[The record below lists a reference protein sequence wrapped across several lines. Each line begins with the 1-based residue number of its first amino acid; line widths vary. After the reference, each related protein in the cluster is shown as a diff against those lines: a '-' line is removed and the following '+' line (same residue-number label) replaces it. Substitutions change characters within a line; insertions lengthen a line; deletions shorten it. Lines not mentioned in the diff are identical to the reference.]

1 LLGVVSSDG
10 SRGRQQRLGNKLTKE
25 STRMIAPF
33 LSKLLEKL
41 SDEAIDNYKSAKEF
55 QRVKAIANERISREL
70 FWNNE
75 CLSYA
80 STNQGEGHLHLVR
93 TSAFDELVSTG
104 VPLDLIFEKPLDF
117 SPNAINEL
125 EFQPPK
131 EYAPRLKGIKSLS
144 MLIDR
149 TYHRLWMLQKRRE
162 LGIAGTDIAYVR
174 ALVRL
179 TNNYVTAQ
187 RHCHTWI

>member
-104 VPLDLIFEKPLDF
+104 VPL
-117 SPNAINEL
+117 
-125 EFQPPK
+125 
-131 EYAPRLKGIKSLS
+131 
-144 MLIDR
+144 
-149 TYHRLWMLQKRRE
+149 
-162 LGIAGTDIAYVR
+162 
-174 ALVRL
+174 
-179 TNNYVTAQ
+179 
-187 RHCHTWI
+187 